1 MYPYPGAKCIRYKSK
16 GETIMDDMQFAKYSC
31 DIREI
36 LGKMTEKDQ
45 FANLVRNAVAYAI
58 SNSSSQTNWIARELF
73 IDVIPEELISEI
85 PNSVA
90 YECSVDTDEA
100 IKNCFEKIKN
110 GSDT

>member
-1 MYPYPGAKCIRYKSK
+1 MIEMLLNFLYDHMYPYLGVKCIRNKSK
-16 GETIMDDMQFAKYSC
+16 GETIMNDMQFAKYSC

-36 LGKMTEKDQ
+36 LGNMTEKDQ

-85 PNSVA
+85 F
-90 YECSVDTDEA
+90 D
-100 IKNCFEKIKN
+100 K
-110 GSDT
+110 